1 MKTVVYLFLI
11 SFLYCQ
17 RPNIVTITFN
27 VIVSRVSSLDG
38 PTRQFWQDQRLIKT
52 TFDRSP
58 ERSPGAVLTV
68 VIHFEQTFIKNS
80 FQNWNPRRPLL
91 MLCNKEDTW
100 TISVVLTEAYLHI
113 PMHPSA
119 WIFLRFVVR
128 SRVYEFRALPFDL
141 FPTPYLCSHLLH
153 VFTGDAT
160 NMTQPIK
167 GWLCVGVHGQIL
179 TKIVPLT

>member
-1 MKTVVYLFLI
+1 
-11 SFLYCQ
+11 
-17 RPNIVTITFN
+17 
-27 VIVSRVSSLDG
+27 
-38 PTRQFWQDQRLIKT
+38 
-52 TFDRSP
+52 
-58 ERSPGAVLTV
+58 
-68 VIHFEQTFIKNS
+68 
-80 FQNWNPRRPLL
+80 

-100 TISVVLTEAYLHI
+100 TISVDLTEAYPHI

-179 TKIVPLT
+179 TKIVPLNQYHYRLLKHQLYLLPILLFSFPMYLPQRLCMLSIFVLCYHYQKVQQYMFLSY